1 MAININ
7 NYNDVFGK
15 LTKAVDIASTS
26 DNEEIKKIFS
36 KIKEK
41 VCDIKEGGDR
51 LKRDN
56 EILKIGVVGQVKAG
70 KSSFLNSLLFEGEN
84 VLPRA
89 STPMTA
95 GLTVLEYGE
104 KNVFSVEYYTAKEWE
119 KFEDK
124 AKEYD
129 DFVNNVKS
137 MNPALT
143 DETDE
148 EAAKMANIPDELS
161 AAKELI
167 SRCTRVAKGKV
178 GKAPEENEFTDI
190 KDLQDILENF
200 VGADGQFTS
209 VVKSLTIRLNDE
221 RLKGMRIV
229 DTPGVNDPVV
239 SREHRT
245 REFLRE
251 CHGVFFLSF
260 ASRFFDSTDVNFL
273 TNRIGSQ
280 GIGTVVLIASKFDSV
295 LQDSGSKFEDDLY
308 NAQEDCQRQLKAQ
321 FRRNLSGSDYRG
333 EEPRFTVSSG
343 IGYSIANKKPSDWD
357 SMESHVVKQ
366 MKRFY
371 PSFFASDSDIKET
384 FNELS
389 QIDDIRKDYL
399 DGEFVKNRD
408 KIISSKVNSYFGNA
422 TSEIKAIL
430 SDGKANLNERNN
442 ALCKKDIS
450 QIESV
455 RDATQKVVEK
465 IVKDIDSLANKADDM
480 AEQAKKECW
489 NRYQTPS
496 VRVPT
501 KEESITFVRQS
512 TFWGRDKNVS
522 CSYKKI
528 DEQKLVSEA
537 ESQVQVAA
545 EKLSTDW
552 NNKSSELMKSIKDTI
567 GSLIAEAEQ
576 KDSEA
581 KFDADGLRRIL
592 GEILASMS
600 NSTVMNIKDLT
611 NNVVGRIMDVAQDSD
626 VSFSVGEAD
635 EATAKNEISKRAREA
650 RHKVE
655 DGLRVL
661 FDEFNTDLNTE
672 LNKSK
677 NEVVDIFKGRKKELI
692 TKVKGSV
699 KDYLDSLEKELK
711 DKKAQ
716 LVNYTRAIASIN
728 EIEKIL

>member
-15 LTKAVDIASTS
+15 LTKAVDIASAS

-56 EILKIGVVGQVKAG
+56 EILKIGVVGQVKDG

-143 DETDE
+143 DE
-148 EAAKMANIPDELS
+148 EAAKMANVPDELS

-178 GKAPEENEFTDI
+178 GKASEENDFTDI

-295 LQDSGSKFEDDLY
+295 LQDSGSKFEDDLG
-308 NAQEDCQRQLKAQ
+308 NAIEDCQRQLKAQ

-333 EEPRFTVSSG
+333 EEPRFTMSSG

-357 SMESHVVKQ
+357 NMESHVVKQ

-371 PSFFASDSDIKET
+371 PSFFASDSDIKAT

-408 KIISSKVNSYFGNA
+408 KIILSKVNSYFGNA

-480 AEQAKKECW
+480 AEQAMKECW

-501 KEESITFVRQS
+501 KEESVTFVRQS
-512 TFWGRDKNVS
+512 TFWSRDKDVS

-611 NNVVGRIMDVAQDSD
+611 NNVVGCIMDVAQDCD
-626 VSFSVGEAD
+626 VSFSVGKAD
-635 EATAKNEISKRAREA
+635 EATAKIEISKRARQA

-655 DGLRVL
+655 DGLRDL
-661 FDEFNTDLNTE
+661 FDQFNTDLNSE
-672 LNKSK
+672 LKKSV
-677 NEVVDIFKGRKKELI
+677 NEVKGIFTNRKDELI
-692 TKVKGSV
+692 TKARASVKG
-699 KDYLDSLEKELK
+699 YLDSLEKELK

-716 LVNYTRAIASIN
+716 LENYTRAIASIN

>member
-1 MAININ
+1 MAINID

-15 LTKAVDIASTS
+15 LTKAVDVASAS

-36 KIKEK
+36 RIKEK

-95 GLTVLEYGE
+95 GLTVLEFGE

-143 DETDE
+143 DE
-148 EAAKMANIPDELS
+148 EAAKMANVPDELS

-167 SRCTRVAKGKV
+167 SRCTRIAKGKV
-178 GKAPEENEFTDI
+178 GKASEENDFTDI

-295 LQDSGSKFEDDLY
+295 LQDSGSKFEDDLE
-308 NAQEDCQRQLKAQ
+308 NAISDCQRQLRAQ
-321 FRRNLSGSDYRG
+321 FRRNLSGSDYKG
-333 EEPRFTVSSG
+333 DEPRFTMSSG

-357 SMESHVVKQ
+357 CMESHVVTQ

-371 PSFFASDSDIKET
+371 PSFFASDSDIKAT

-455 RDATQKVVEK
+455 RNATLKVVEK
-465 IVKDIDSLANKADDM
+465 IVKDIDSLASKADDM
-480 AEQAKKECW
+480 AEQAMKECW

-501 KEESITFVRQS
+501 KEEGVTFVRQS
-512 TFWGRDKNVS
+512 TFWGRDKDVS

-537 ESQVQVAA
+537 EGQVQVAA

-552 NNKSSELMKSIKDTI
+552 NNRSSELMNSIKDTI

-592 GEILASMS
+592 GEVLASMS

-611 NNVVGRIMDVAQDSD
+611 NNVVGRIMDVAQDCE
-626 VSFSVGEAD
+626 VSLIVGSVD
-635 EATAKNEISKRAREA
+635 EATAKNKISSRAREA
-650 RHKVE
+650 RRKIE
-655 DGLRVL
+655 NGLRDL
-661 FDEFNTDLNTE
+661 FDEFNTDLKNE
-672 LNKSK
+672 LQKSK
-677 NEVVDIFKGRKKELI
+677 NEVVNIFTRRKDELI
-692 TKVKGSV
+692 TKANGSV
-699 KDYLDSLEKELK
+699 QGYLDSLEKELK

-716 LVNYTRAIASIN
+716 LANYTRAIASIN

>member
-15 LTKAVDIASTS
+15 LTKAVDIASAS

-119 KFEDK
+119 KFGDK

-143 DETDE
+143 DE
-148 EAAKMANIPDELS
+148 EAAKMANVPDELS

-178 GKAPEENEFTDI
+178 GKASEENDFTDI

-260 ASRFFDSTDVNFL
+260 ASRFFDSTDVHFL

-295 LQDSGSKFEDDLY
+295 LQDSGSKFEDDLG
-308 NAQEDCQRQLKAQ
+308 NAIEDCQRQLKAQ

-333 EEPRFTVSSG
+333 EEPRFTMSSG

-371 PSFFASDSDIKET
+371 PSFFASDSDIKAT

-408 KIISSKVNSYFGNA
+408 KIISSKVDSYFGNA
-422 TSEIKAIL
+422 TSEIKSIL
-430 SDGKANLNERNN
+430 SDSKANLNERNN

-455 RDATQKVVEK
+455 RNATLKVVDK
-465 IVKDIDSLANKADDM
+465 IAKEIDSLASKADDM
-480 AEQAKKECW
+480 AEQSMKICW
-489 NRYQTPS
+489 NSYQTPS
-496 VRVPT
+496 VRIPL
-501 KEESITFVRQS
+501 KEEFVTFIRQT
-512 TFWGRDKNVS
+512 TFWGRDTYVS
-522 CSYKKI
+522 CSYRKV
-528 DEQKLVSEA
+528 DEQKLIDEA
-537 ESQVQVAA
+537 EKKVKVAA
-545 EKLSTDW
+545 ENLSNEW
-552 NNKSSELMKSIKDTI
+552 NKKSGELMDSIKTTI
-567 GSLIAEAEQ
+567 GDLIADAEQ
-576 KDSEA
+576 KDSDA
-581 KFDADGLRRIL
+581 KLDADGLRRIL
-592 GEILASMS
+592 GEVLASMS
-600 NSTVMNIKDLT
+600 NSTVMNIKDLA
-611 NNVVGRIMDVAQDSD
+611 NNVVGRVMDIAQNCD
-626 VSFSVGEAD
+626 VSLSNIGKVD
-635 EATAKNEISKRAREA
+635 EATAKNKIYRRASDVR
-650 RHKVE
+650 RKVE
-655 DGLRVL
+655 SGLRDL
-661 FDEFNTDLNTE
+661 FDEFNTDIKNE
-672 LNKSK
+672 LSKSK
-677 NEVVDIFKGRKKELI
+677 NEVVNIFTSRKNELI
-692 TKVKGSV
+692 TKAKGSV
-699 KDYLDSLEKELK
+699 QDYIDSLEKDLK
-711 DKKAQ
+711 DKKVQ
-716 LVNYTRAIASIN
+716 LENYKKAITSIN
-728 EIEKIL
+728 EIEKLL

>member
-7 NYNDVFGK
+7 NYNDIFGK
-15 LTKAVDIASTS
+15 LTKAVDIASAS

-56 EILKIGVVGQVKAG
+56 EILKIGAVGQVKAG

-124 AKEYD
+124 VKEYD

-137 MNPALT
+137 MNPAL
-143 DETDE
+143 TDE

-178 GKAPEENEFTDI
+178 GKASEENDFTDI

-295 LQDSGSKFEDDLY
+295 LQDSGSKFEDDLG
-308 NAQEDCQRQLKAQ
+308 NAIEDCQRQLKAQ

-333 EEPRFTVSSG
+333 EEPRFTMSSG

-371 PSFFASDSDIKET
+371 PSFFASDSDIKAT

-442 ALCKKDIS
+442 ALFKKDIS

-455 RDATQKVVEK
+455 RDATEKVVDK
-465 IVKDIDSLANKADDM
+465 IVKDINSLASKADDM
-480 AEQAKKECW
+480 AEQAMKECW

-501 KEESITFVRQS
+501 KEEGVTFVRQS
-512 TFWGRDKNVS
+512 TFWGRDKDVS

-537 ESQVQVAA
+537 ESQVQAAA

-552 NNKSSELMKSIKDTI
+552 NNKSGELMNSIKDTI

-581 KFDADGLRRIL
+581 NFDADGLRRIL
-592 GEILASMS
+592 GEVLASMS

-611 NNVVGRIMDVAQDSD
+611 NNVVGRIMDVAQDCE
-626 VSFSVGEAD
+626 VSFIVGSVD
-635 EATAKNEISKRAREA
+635 ESTAKNKISSRAREA
-650 RHKVE
+650 RRKVE
-655 DGLRVL
+655 NGLRDL
-661 FDEFNTDLNTE
+661 FDEFNTDIKKE
-672 LNKSK
+672 LQKSK
-677 NEVVDIFKGRKKELI
+677 NEVVNIFTSRKKELI
-692 TKVKGSV
+692 TKANDSV
-699 KDYLDSLEKELK
+699 GDYLHSLEKELK

-716 LVNYTRAIASIN
+716 LENYKRAIASIN

>member
-1 MAININ
+1 MAINID

-15 LTKAVDIASTS
+15 LTKAVDVASAS

-36 KIKEK
+36 RIKEK

-95 GLTVLEYGE
+95 GLTVLEFGE

-143 DETDE
+143 DE
-148 EAAKMANIPDELS
+148 EAAKMANVPDELS

-167 SRCTRVAKGKV
+167 SRCTRIAKGKV
-178 GKAPEENEFTDI
+178 GKASEENDFTDI

-295 LQDSGSKFEDDLY
+295 LQDSGSKFEDDLE
-308 NAQEDCQRQLKAQ
+308 NAISDCQRQLRAQ
-321 FRRNLSGSDYRG
+321 FRRNLSGSDYKG
-333 EEPRFTVSSG
+333 DEPRFTMSSG

-357 SMESHVVKQ
+357 SMESHVVTQ
-366 MKRFY
+366 MKRSY
-371 PSFFASDSDIKET
+371 PSFFASDSDIKAT

-455 RDATQKVVEK
+455 RNATLKVVEK
-465 IVKDIDSLANKADDM
+465 IVKDIDSLASKADDM
-480 AEQAKKECW
+480 AEQAMKECW

-501 KEESITFVRQS
+501 KVEGVTFVRQS
-512 TFWGRDKNVS
+512 TFWGRDKDVS

-545 EKLSTDW
+545 DKLSTDW
-552 NNKSSELMKSIKDTI
+552 NNKSSELMNSIKDTI
-567 GSLIAEAEQ
+567 GSLIAEVEQ

-592 GEILASMS
+592 GEVLASMS
-600 NSTVMNIKDLT
+600 NSTVMNVKDLT
-611 NNVVGRIMDVAQDSD
+611 NNVVGRIMDIAQDCD
-626 VSFSVGEAD
+626 VSLVVGSVD
-635 EATAKNEISKRAREA
+635 ETTAKNKISSRARKA

-655 DGLRVL
+655 DGLRNL
-661 FDEFNTDLNTE
+661 FDQFNTDIKKE
-672 LNKSK
+672 LDKSK
-677 NEVVDIFKGRKKELI
+677 NEVIKIFTSRKDELI
-692 TKVKGSV
+692 TKAKVSVKG
-699 KDYLDSLEKELK
+699 YLDSLESELK
-711 DKKAQ
+711 DKEAQ
-716 LVNYTRAIASIN
+716 LENYKRAIASIN
-728 EIEKIL
+728 EIKKIL

>member
-1 MAININ
+1 MAINID

-15 LTKAVDIASTS
+15 LTKAVDVASAS

-36 KIKEK
+36 RIKEK

-143 DETDE
+143 DE

-178 GKAPEENEFTDI
+178 GKASEENDFTDI

-209 VVKSLTIRLNDE
+209 VVKSLTIHLNDE

-295 LQDSGSKFEDDLY
+295 LQDSGSKFEDDLE
-308 NAQEDCQRQLKAQ
+308 NAISDCQRQLRAQ
-321 FRRNLSGSDYRG
+321 FRRNLSGSDYKG
-333 EEPRFTVSSG
+333 EEPRFTMSSG

-366 MKRFY
+366 MKIFY
-371 PSFFASDSDIKET
+371 PSFFASDSDIKAT

-408 KIISSKVNSYFGNA
+408 KIILSKVNSYFGNA

-442 ALCKKDIS
+442 ALSKKDIS
-450 QIESV
+450 QIKSV
-455 RDATQKVVEK
+455 RNATLKVVKK
-465 IVKDIDSLANKADDM
+465 IVDDIESLTNKTDAM
-480 AEQAKKECW
+480 AEQAMKECW

-501 KEESITFVRQS
+501 KVEGVTFVRQS
-512 TFWGRDKNVS
+512 TFWGRDKDVS

-537 ESQVQVAA
+537 ESQVAA
-545 EKLSTDW
+545 DKLSTDW
-552 NNKSSELMKSIKDTI
+552 NNKSSELMNSIKDTI

-592 GEILASMS
+592 GEVLASMS
-600 NSTVMNIKDLT
+600 NSTVMNVKDLT
-611 NNVVGRIMDVAQDSD
+611 NNVVGRIMDIAQDCD
-626 VSFSVGEAD
+626 VSLVVGSVD
-635 EATAKNEISKRAREA
+635 ETTAKNKISSRARKA

-655 DGLRVL
+655 DGLRNL
-661 FDEFNTDLNTE
+661 FDQFNTDIKKE
-672 LNKSK
+672 LDKSK
-677 NEVVDIFKGRKKELI
+677 NEVIKIFTSRKDELI
-692 TKVKGSV
+692 TKAKVSVKG
-699 KDYLDSLEKELK
+699 YLDSLESELK
-711 DKKAQ
+711 DKEAQ
-716 LVNYTRAIASIN
+716 LENYKRAIASIN

>member
-1 MAININ
+1 MAINID

-15 LTKAVDIASTS
+15 LTKAVDVASAS

-36 KIKEK
+36 RIKEK

-143 DETDE
+143 DE

-178 GKAPEENEFTDI
+178 GKASEENDFTDI
-190 KDLQDILENF
+190 KDLQDILENY

-209 VVKSLTIRLNDE
+209 VVKSLTIHLNDE

-295 LQDSGSKFEDDLY
+295 LQDSGSKFEDDLE
-308 NAQEDCQRQLKAQ
+308 NAISDCQRQLRAQ
-321 FRRNLSGSDYRG
+321 FRRNLSGSDYKG
-333 EEPRFTVSSG
+333 DEPRFTMSSG

-357 SMESHVVKQ
+357 SMESHVVTQ

-371 PSFFASDSDIKET
+371 PSFFASDSDIKAT

-408 KIISSKVNSYFGNA
+408 KIILSKVNSYFGNA

-442 ALCKKDIS
+442 ALSKKDIS
-450 QIESV
+450 QIKSV
-455 RDATQKVVEK
+455 RNATLKVVKK
-465 IVKDIDSLANKADDM
+465 IVDDIESLTNKTDAM
-480 AEQAKKECW
+480 AEQAMKECW

-501 KEESITFVRQS
+501 KVEGVTFVRQS
-512 TFWGRDKNVS
+512 TFWGRDKDVS

-545 EKLSTDW
+545 DKLSTDW
-552 NNKSSELMKSIKDTI
+552 NNKSSELMNSIKDTI

-592 GEILASMS
+592 GEVLASMS
-600 NSTVMNIKDLT
+600 NSTVMNVKDLT
-611 NNVVGRIMDVAQDSD
+611 NNVVGRIMDIAQDCD
-626 VSFSVGEAD
+626 VSLVVGSVD
-635 EATAKNEISKRAREA
+635 ETTAKNKISSRARKA

-655 DGLRVL
+655 DGLRNL
-661 FDEFNTDLNTE
+661 FDQFNTDVKKE
-672 LNKSK
+672 LDKSK
-677 NEVVDIFKGRKKELI
+677 NEVIKIFTSRKDELI
-692 TKVKGSV
+692 TKAKVSVKG
-699 KDYLDSLEKELK
+699 YLDSLESELK
-711 DKKAQ
+711 DKEAQ
-716 LVNYTRAIASIN
+716 LENYKRAIASIN
-728 EIEKIL
+728 EIKKIL

>member
-15 LTKAVDIASTS
+15 LTKAVDIASAS

-143 DETDE
+143 DE
-148 EAAKMANIPDELS
+148 EAAKMANVPDELS

-178 GKAPEENEFTDI
+178 GKASEENDFTDI
-190 KDLQDILENF
+190 KDLQEILENF

-295 LQDSGSKFEDDLY
+295 LQDSGSKFEDDLG
-308 NAQEDCQRQLKAQ
+308 NAIEDCQRQLKAQ

-333 EEPRFTVSSG
+333 EEPRFTMSSG

-357 SMESHVVKQ
+357 NMESHVVKQ

-371 PSFFASDSDIKET
+371 PSFFASDSDIKAT

-455 RDATQKVVEK
+455 RNATKKVVEK
-465 IVKDIDSLANKADDM
+465 IVKDIDSLASKADDM

-501 KEESITFVRQS
+501 KEEGVTFVRQS
-512 TFWGRDKNVS
+512 TFWGRDKDVS

-537 ESQVQVAA
+537 EGQVQVAA

-552 NNKSSELMKSIKDTI
+552 NNRSGELMNSIKDTI

-592 GEILASMS
+592 GEVLASMS

-611 NNVVGRIMDVAQDSD
+611 NNVVGRIMDVAQDCE
-626 VSFSVGEAD
+626 VSLTVGSVD
-635 EATAKNEISKRAREA
+635 EATAKNKISSRAREA
-650 RHKVE
+650 RRKIE
-655 DGLRVL
+655 NGLRDL
-661 FDEFNTDLNTE
+661 FDQFNTDIKKE
-672 LNKSK
+672 LDKSK
-677 NEVVDIFKGRKKELI
+677 NEVINIFTRRKDELI
-692 TKVKGSV
+692 TKANGSV
-699 KDYLDSLEKELK
+699 QGYLDSLEKELK

-716 LVNYTRAIASIN
+716 LANYTRAIASIN

>member
-15 LTKAVDIASTS
+15 LTKAVDIASAS

-104 KNVFSVEYYTAKEWE
+104 KNVFSVEYYTAREWE

-137 MNPALT
+137 INPALT
-143 DETDE
+143 DE
-148 EAAKMANIPDELS
+148 EAAKIANVPDELS

-178 GKAPEENEFTDI
+178 GKASEENDFTDI

-295 LQDSGSKFEDDLY
+295 LQDSGSKFEDDLG
-308 NAQEDCQRQLKAQ
+308 NAIEDCQRQLKAQ

-333 EEPRFTVSSG
+333 EEPRFTMSSG

-357 SMESHVVKQ
+357 NMESHVVKQ

-371 PSFFASDSDIKET
+371 PSFFASDSDIKAT

-408 KIISSKVNSYFGNA
+408 KIILSKVNSYFGNA

-455 RDATQKVVEK
+455 RNATKKVVDK
-465 IVKDIDSLANKADDM
+465 IVKDIDSLASKADDM
-480 AEQAKKECW
+480 AEQAMKECW

-501 KEESITFVRQS
+501 KEEGVTFVRQS
-512 TFWGRDKNVS
+512 TFWGRDKDVS

-537 ESQVQVAA
+537 ESQVQAAA
-545 EKLSTDW
+545 EKLSNDW
-552 NNKSSELMKSIKDTI
+552 NNKSGELMNSIKDTI

-592 GEILASMS
+592 GEVLASMS

-611 NNVVGRIMDVAQDSD
+611 NNVVGRIMDVAQDCE
-626 VSFSVGEAD
+626 VSLIVGSVD
-635 EATAKNEISKRAREA
+635 EATAKNKISSRAREA
-650 RHKVE
+650 RRKVE
-655 DGLRVL
+655 NGLRDL
-661 FDEFNTDLNTE
+661 FDEFNTDLKIE

-677 NEVVDIFKGRKKELI
+677 NEVVNIFTSRKNELI
-692 TKVKGSV
+692 TKANDSVKG
-699 KDYLDSLEKELK
+699 YLDSLEKELK

-716 LVNYTRAIASIN
+716 LENYTRAIASIN

>member
-15 LTKAVDIASTS
+15 LTKAVDIASAS

-143 DETDE
+143 DE
-148 EAAKMANIPDELS
+148 EAAKMANVPDELS

-178 GKAPEENEFTDI
+178 GKASEENDFTDI

-295 LQDSGSKFEDDLY
+295 LQDSGSKFEDDLG
-308 NAQEDCQRQLKAQ
+308 NAIEDCQRQLKAQ

-333 EEPRFTVSSG
+333 EEPRFTMSSG
-343 IGYSIANKKPSDWD
+343 IGYSIANKKPSEWD

-366 MKRFY
+366 MKRSY
-371 PSFFASDSDIKET
+371 PSFFVSDSDIKAT

-455 RDATQKVVEK
+455 RNATKKVVEK
-465 IVKDIDSLANKADDM
+465 IVKDIDSLASKADDM
-480 AEQAKKECW
+480 AEQAMKECW

-501 KEESITFVRQS
+501 KEEGVTFVRQS
-512 TFWGRDKNVS
+512 TFWGRDKDVS

-537 ESQVQVAA
+537 EGQVQVAA

-552 NNKSSELMKSIKDTI
+552 NNRSGELMNSIKDTI

-592 GEILASMS
+592 GEVLASMS

-611 NNVVGRIMDVAQDSD
+611 NNVVGRIMDVAQDCE
-626 VSFSVGEAD
+626 VSLIVGSVD
-635 EATAKNEISKRAREA
+635 EATAKNKISSRAREA
-650 RHKVE
+650 RRKIE
-655 DGLRVL
+655 NGLRDL
-661 FDEFNTDLNTE
+661 FDQFNTDIKKE
-672 LNKSK
+672 LDKSK
-677 NEVVDIFKGRKKELI
+677 NEVINIFTRRKVELI
-692 TKVKGSV
+692 TKANGSV
-699 KDYLDSLEKELK
+699 QGYLDSLEKELK

-716 LVNYTRAIASIN
+716 LANYTRAIASIN

>member
-15 LTKAVDIASTS
+15 LTKAVDIASAS

-143 DETDE
+143 DE
-148 EAAKMANIPDELS
+148 EAAKMANVPDELS

-178 GKAPEENEFTDI
+178 GKASEENDFTDI

-295 LQDSGSKFEDDLY
+295 LQDSGSKFEDDLG
-308 NAQEDCQRQLKAQ
+308 NAIEDCQRQLKAQ

-333 EEPRFTVSSG
+333 EEPRFTMSSG

-357 SMESHVVKQ
+357 NMESHVVKQ

-371 PSFFASDSDIKET
+371 PSFFASDSDIKAT

-408 KIISSKVNSYFGNA
+408 KIILSKVNSYFGNA

-455 RDATQKVVEK
+455 RNATKKVVEK
-465 IVKDIDSLANKADDM
+465 IVKDIDSLASKADDM
-480 AEQAKKECW
+480 AEQAMKECW

-512 TFWGRDKNVS
+512 TFWGRDKDVS

-592 GEILASMS
+592 GEVLASMS
-600 NSTVMNIKDLT
+600 NSTVMNFKDLT
-611 NNVVGRIMDVAQDSD
+611 NNVVGRIMDVAQDCE
-626 VSFSVGEAD
+626 VSLIVGSVD
-635 EATAKNEISKRAREA
+635 EATAKNKISSRAREA
-650 RHKVE
+650 RRKIE
-655 DGLRVL
+655 NGLRDL
-661 FDEFNTDLNTE
+661 FDEFNTDLKNE
-672 LNKSK
+672 LKKSK
-677 NEVVDIFKGRKKELI
+677 NEVVNIFTSRKNELI
-692 TKVKGSV
+692 TKANDSVKG
-699 KDYLDSLEKELK
+699 YLDSLEKELK

-716 LVNYTRAIASIN
+716 LANYTRAIASIN

>member
-15 LTKAVDIASTS
+15 LTKALDIASAS

-95 GLTVLEYGE
+95 GLTMLEYGE

-129 DFVNNVKS
+129 DFVYNVKS

-143 DETDE
+143 DE
-148 EAAKMANIPDELS
+148 EAAKMANVPDELS

-178 GKAPEENEFTDI
+178 GKASEENDFTDI

-295 LQDSGSKFEDDLY
+295 LQDSGSKFEDDLG
-308 NAQEDCQRQLKAQ
+308 NAIEDCQRQLKAQ

-333 EEPRFTVSSG
+333 EEPRFTMSSG

-357 SMESHVVKQ
+357 NMESHVVKQ

-371 PSFFASDSDIKET
+371 PSFFASDSDIKAT

-408 KIISSKVNSYFGNA
+408 KIISSKVNCYFGNA

-455 RDATQKVVEK
+455 RNATLKVVDK
-465 IVKDIDSLANKADDM
+465 IVKDIDSLAEKTDYM
-480 AEQAKKECW
+480 AEQAMKECW

-501 KEESITFVRQS
+501 KEEGVTFVRQS
-512 TFWGRDKNVS
+512 TFWGRDKDVS

-552 NNKSSELMKSIKDTI
+552 NNRSGELMNSIKDTI
-567 GSLIAEAEQ
+567 GSLIAEAEL

-581 KFDADGLRRIL
+581 KLDADGLRRIL
-592 GEILASMS
+592 GEVLASMS
-600 NSTVMNIKDLT
+600 NSTVMNVKDLT
-611 NNVVGRIMDVAQDSD
+611 NNVVGRIMDVAQDCD
-626 VSFSVGEAD
+626 VSLIVGSVD
-635 EATAKNEISKRAREA
+635 EATAKNKISSRAREA

-655 DGLRVL
+655 KRLHDL

-672 LNKSK
+672 LKKSV
-677 NEVVDIFKGRKKELI
+677 NEVKDIFKSRKDELI
-692 TKVKGSV
+692 NKAKVSV
-699 KDYLDSLEKELK
+699 QGYLDSLENELK

-716 LVNYTRAIASIN
+716 LVNYTRAIESIN

>member
-15 LTKAVDIASTS
+15 LTKAVDIASAS

-137 MNPALT
+137 MNPVL
-143 DETDE
+143 TDE

-178 GKAPEENEFTDI
+178 GVASEEKDFTDI

-260 ASRFFDSTDVNFL
+260 ASRFFDSTDVHFL

-295 LQDSGSKFEDDLY
+295 LQDSGSKFEDDLG
-308 NAQEDCQRQLKAQ
+308 NAIEDCQRQLKAQ

-333 EEPRFTVSSG
+333 EEPRFTMSSG
-343 IGYSIANKKPSDWD
+343 IGYSIANKKPSEWD

-371 PSFFASDSDIKET
+371 PSFFASDSDIKAT

-455 RDATQKVVEK
+455 REATLKVVEK

-480 AEQAKKECW
+480 AAQSMKECW

-501 KEESITFVRQS
+501 KEEGVTFVRQS
-512 TFWGRDKNVS
+512 TFWGRDKDKDVS

-537 ESQVQVAA
+537 ESQVQAAA
-545 EKLSTDW
+545 ENLSKNWNEESKKLMD
-552 NNKSSELMKSIKDTI
+552 SIKSTI
-567 GSLIAEAEQ
+567 GSLIADAEQ
-576 KDSEA
+576 KDSDN
-581 KFDADGLRRIL
+581 KLDADGLRRIL
-592 GEILASMS
+592 GEVLASMS
-600 NSTVMNIKDLT
+600 NSTVINVKDLT
-611 NNVVGRIMDVAQDSD
+611 NNVVGRIMDIAQDSD
-626 VSFSVGEAD
+626 VSLDVGSVD
-635 EATAKNEISKRAREA
+635 ETTAKNKISSRAREK
-650 RHKVE
+650 RRKVE
-655 DGLRVL
+655 NGLRDL
-661 FDEFNTDLNTE
+661 FDEFNTDLKKE
-672 LNKSK
+672 LEKSK
-677 NEVVDIFKGRKKELI
+677 NEVINIFTSRKKELI
-692 TKVKGSV
+692 KKAEGSV

-716 LVNYTRAIASIN
+716 LENYTRAIASIN

>member
-15 LTKAVDIASTS
+15 LTKAVDIASAS

-143 DETDE
+143 DE

-178 GKAPEENEFTDI
+178 GKASEENDFTDI
-190 KDLQDILENF
+190 KDLQEILENF

-295 LQDSGSKFEDDLY
+295 LQDSGSKFEDDLG
-308 NAQEDCQRQLKAQ
+308 NAIEDCQRQLKAQ

-333 EEPRFTVSSG
+333 EEPRFTMSSG

-371 PSFFASDSDIKET
+371 PSFFASDSDIKAT

-455 RDATQKVVEK
+455 RNATLEVVEK
-465 IVKDIDSLANKADDM
+465 IVKDINSLAEKNDNM
-480 AEQAKKECW
+480 AEQAMKECW

-501 KEESITFVRQS
+501 KEEGITFVRQS
-512 TFWGRDKNVS
+512 TFWGRDKDVS

-528 DEQKLVSEA
+528 DDQKLVSEA
-537 ESQVQVAA
+537 ESQVQTAA

-552 NNKSSELMKSIKDTI
+552 NNKSSELMNSIKDTI
-567 GSLIAEAEQ
+567 GSLIAEAEL

-581 KFDADGLRRIL
+581 KLDADGLRRIL
-592 GEILASMS
+592 GEVLASMS
-600 NSTVMNIKDLT
+600 NSTVMNVKDLT
-611 NNVVGRIMDVAQDSD
+611 NNVVGRIMDVAQDCD
-626 VSFSVGEAD
+626 VSLIVGSVD
-635 EATAKNEISKRAREA
+635 EATAKNKISSRARET

-655 DGLRVL
+655 KRLQVL

-672 LNKSK
+672 LKKSV
-677 NEVVDIFKGRKKELI
+677 NEVKDIFKSRKDELI
-692 TKVKGSV
+692 TKAKVSVKG
-699 KDYLDSLEKELK
+699 YLDSLEKELK
-711 DKKAQ
+711 DKEAQ
-716 LVNYTRAIASIN
+716 LENYTRAIASIN

>member
-15 LTKAVDIASTS
+15 LTKAVDIASAS

-137 MNPALT
+137 MNPAL
-143 DETDE
+143 TDE

-295 LQDSGSKFEDDLY
+295 LQDSGSKFEDDLE
-308 NAQEDCQRQLKAQ
+308 NAIEDCQRQLKAQ

-333 EEPRFTVSSG
+333 EEPRFTMSSG

-357 SMESHVVKQ
+357 NMESHVVKQ

-384 FNELS
+384 FNVLS

-455 RDATQKVVEK
+455 RDATQKVVDK
-465 IVKDIDSLANKADDM
+465 IVKDIDSLASKADDM
-480 AEQAKKECW
+480 AEQAMKECW

-501 KEESITFVRQS
+501 KEEGITFVRQS
-512 TFWGRDKNVS
+512 TFWGRNKDVS

-537 ESQVQVAA
+537 ESQVQAAA
-545 EKLSTDW
+545 ENLSTDW
-552 NNKSSELMKSIKDTI
+552 NNKSSELMNSIKDTI

-592 GEILASMS
+592 GEVLASMS
-600 NSTVMNIKDLT
+600 NSTVMNVKDLT
-611 NNVVGRIMDVAQDSD
+611 NNVVGRIIDVAQDCD
-626 VSFSVGEAD
+626 VSLYDVGSVD
-635 EATAKNEISKRAREA
+635 EATAKNKISERARDA
-650 RHKVE
+650 RRKVE
-655 DGLRVL
+655 NGLRNL
-661 FDEFNTDLNTE
+661 FDQFNTDIKKE
-672 LNKSK
+672 LDKSK
-677 NEVVDIFKGRKKELI
+677 NEVINIFTSRKDELI
-692 TKVKGSV
+692 TKANGSV
-699 KDYLDSLEKELK
+699 QGYLDSLEKELK

>member
-7 NYNDVFGK
+7 NYNDVIGK
-15 LTKAVDIASTS
+15 LTKAVDIASAS

-70 KSSFLNSLLFEGEN
+70 KSSFLNSMLFGGEN

-129 DFVNNVKS
+129 DFVNNVKL
-137 MNPALT
+137 MNPVL
-143 DETDE
+143 TDE
-148 EAAKMANIPDELS
+148 EAAKVANIPDELS
-161 AAKELI
+161 AAKELVARC
-167 SRCTRVAKGKV
+167 SRAAKSKV
-178 GKAPEENEFTDI
+178 GRASEENDFKDI
-190 KDLQDILENF
+190 ADLQDILENF

-209 VVKSLTIRLNDE
+209 VVKSLTIHLNDE

-280 GIGTVVLIASKFDSV
+280 GICTVVLIASKFDSV
-295 LQDSGSKFEDDLY
+295 LQDSGSKFEDDLG
-308 NAQEDCQRQLKAQ
+308 NAIDDCQRQLKAQ
-321 FRRNLSGSDYRG
+321 FRRNLSGSDYKG
-333 EEPRFTVSSG
+333 KEPRFTMSSG
-343 IGYSIANKKPSDWD
+343 IGYSIANKNPSEWD

-366 MKRFY
+366 MSRFY
-371 PSFFASDSDIKET
+371 PSFFASESDIKAT

-408 KIISSKVNSYFGNA
+408 KIISSKVDSYFGNA
-422 TSEIKAIL
+422 TSEIKSIL

-455 RDATQKVVEK
+455 RNATLKVVDK
-465 IVKDIDSLANKADDM
+465 IAKEIDSLASKADDM
-480 AEQAKKECW
+480 AEQSMKMCW
-489 NRYQTPS
+489 NSYQTPS
-496 VRVPT
+496 VRIPL
-501 KEESITFVRQS
+501 KEEFVTFIRQT
-512 TFWGRDKNVS
+512 TFWGIDTYVS
-522 CSYKKI
+522 CSYRKV
-528 DEQKLVSEA
+528 DEQKLIDEA
-537 ESQVQVAA
+537 EKKVKVAA
-545 EKLSTDW
+545 ENLSNEW
-552 NNKSSELMKSIKDTI
+552 NKKSGELMDSIKTTI
-567 GSLIAEAEQ
+567 GDLIADAEQ
-576 KDSEA
+576 KDSDA
-581 KFDADGLRRIL
+581 KLDADGLRRIL
-592 GEILASMS
+592 GEVLASMS
-600 NSTVMNIKDLT
+600 NSTVMNIKDLA
-611 NNVVGRIMDVAQDSD
+611 NNVVGRVMDIAQNCD
-626 VSFSVGEAD
+626 VSLSNIGKVD
-635 EATAKNEISKRAREA
+635 EATAKNKIYRRASDVR
-650 RHKVE
+650 RKVE
-655 DGLRVL
+655 SGLRDL
-661 FDEFNTDLNTE
+661 FDEFNTDIKNE
-672 LNKSK
+672 LSKSK
-677 NEVVDIFKGRKKELI
+677 NDVVNIFTSRKNELI
-692 TKVKGSV
+692 TKAKGSV
-699 KDYLDSLEKELK
+699 KDYIDSLEKDLK
-711 DKKAQ
+711 DKKVQ
-716 LVNYTRAIASIN
+716 LENYKKAITSIN
-728 EIEKIL
+728 EIEKLL

>member
-15 LTKAVDIASTS
+15 LTKAVDIASAS

-143 DETDE
+143 DE

-178 GKAPEENEFTDI
+178 GKASEENDFTDI
-190 KDLQDILENF
+190 KDLQEILENF

-295 LQDSGSKFEDDLY
+295 LQDSGSKFEDDFG
-308 NAQEDCQRQLKAQ
+308 NAIEDCQRQLKAQ

-333 EEPRFTVSSG
+333 EEPRFTMSSG

-357 SMESHVVKQ
+357 NMESHVVKQ

-371 PSFFASDSDIKET
+371 PSFFASDSDIKAT

-455 RDATQKVVEK
+455 RNATLEVVEK
-465 IVKDIDSLANKADDM
+465 IVKDINSLAEKNDNM
-480 AEQAKKECW
+480 AEQAMKECW

-501 KEESITFVRQS
+501 KEEGITFVRQS
-512 TFWGRDKNVS
+512 TFWGRDKDVS

-528 DEQKLVSEA
+528 DDQKLVSEA
-537 ESQVQVAA
+537 ESQVQTAA

-552 NNKSSELMKSIKDTI
+552 NNKSSELMNSIKDTI
-567 GSLIAEAEQ
+567 GSLIAEAEL

-581 KFDADGLRRIL
+581 KLDADGLRRIL
-592 GEILASMS
+592 GEVLASMS
-600 NSTVMNIKDLT
+600 NSTVMNVKDLT
-611 NNVVGRIMDVAQDSD
+611 NNVVGRIMDVAQDCD
-626 VSFSVGEAD
+626 VSLIVGSVD
-635 EATAKNEISKRAREA
+635 EATAKNKISSRARET

-655 DGLRVL
+655 KRLQVL

-672 LNKSK
+672 LKKSV
-677 NEVVDIFKGRKKELI
+677 NEVKDIFKSRKDELI
-692 TKVKGSV
+692 TKAKVSVKG
-699 KDYLDSLEKELK
+699 YLDSLEKELK

-716 LVNYTRAIASIN
+716 LENYTRAIASIN

>member
-15 LTKAVDIASTS
+15 LTKAVDIASAS

-143 DETDE
+143 DE
-148 EAAKMANIPDELS
+148 EAAKMANVPDELS

-178 GKAPEENEFTDI
+178 GKASEENDFTDI

-295 LQDSGSKFEDDLY
+295 LQDSGSKFEDDLG
-308 NAQEDCQRQLKAQ
+308 NAIEDCQRQLKAQ

-333 EEPRFTVSSG
+333 EEPRFTMSSG
-343 IGYSIANKKPSDWD
+343 IGYSIANKKPSEWD
-357 SMESHVVKQ
+357 SMERHVVKQ

-371 PSFFASDSDIKET
+371 PSFFASDSDIKAT

-408 KIISSKVNSYFGNA
+408 KMISSKVNSYFGNA

-455 RDATQKVVEK
+455 RDATLKVVEK

-480 AEQAKKECW
+480 AEQAMKECW

-501 KEESITFVRQS
+501 KEESVTFVRQS
-512 TFWGRDKNVS
+512 TFWGRDKDVS

-537 ESQVQVAA
+537 ESQVQAAA
-545 EKLSTDW
+545 ENLSKNWNDESKKLMD
-552 NNKSSELMKSIKDTI
+552 SIKSTI
-567 GSLIAEAEQ
+567 GSLIADAEQ
-576 KDSEA
+576 KDSDN
-581 KFDADGLRRIL
+581 KLDADGLRRIL
-592 GEILASMS
+592 GEVLASMS
-600 NSTVMNIKDLT
+600 NSTVMNVKDLT
-611 NNVVGRIMDVAQDSD
+611 NNVVGRIMDVAQDCD
-626 VSFSVGEAD
+626 VSFIVGSVD
-635 EATAKNEISKRAREA
+635 EATAKNKISSRAREA

-655 DGLRVL
+655 KRLHYL

-672 LNKSK
+672 LKKSV
-677 NEVVDIFKGRKKELI
+677 NEVKDIFKSRKDELI
-692 TKVKGSV
+692 NKAKVSV
-699 KDYLDSLEKELK
+699 QGYLDSLENELK

>member
-15 LTKAVDIASTS
+15 LTKAVDIASAS

-129 DFVNNVKS
+129 DFVNNMKS

-143 DETDE
+143 DE
-148 EAAKMANIPDELS
+148 EAAKMANVPDELS

-178 GKAPEENEFTDI
+178 GKASEENDFTDI

-295 LQDSGSKFEDDLY
+295 LQDSGSKFEDLG
-308 NAQEDCQRQLKAQ
+308 NAIEDCQRQLKAQ

-333 EEPRFTVSSG
+333 EEPRFTMSSG

-371 PSFFASDSDIKET
+371 PSFFATDSDIKAT

-455 RDATQKVVEK
+455 RDATKKVVDK
-465 IVKDIDSLANKADDM
+465 IVKDIDSLASKADDM
-480 AEQAKKECW
+480 AEQAMKECW

-512 TFWGRDKNVS
+512 TFWGRDKDVS

-545 EKLSTDW
+545 EKLSNDW
-552 NNKSSELMKSIKDTI
+552 NKKSSEIMNSIKDTI
-567 GSLIAEAEQ
+567 GNLIAEAEQ

-581 KFDADGLRRIL
+581 KLDADGLRRIL
-592 GEILASMS
+592 GEVLASMS

-611 NNVVGRIMDVAQDSD
+611 NNVVGRIMDVAQDCD
-626 VSFSVGEAD
+626 VSFSVGKAD
-635 EATAKNEISKRAREA
+635 EATAKNKISKRARDA

-655 DGLRVL
+655 DGLRDL
-661 FDEFNTDLNTE
+661 FDEFNTDLKNE
-672 LNKSK
+672 LKKSK
-677 NEVVDIFKGRKKELI
+677 NEVVKIFTSRKNELI
-692 TKVKGSV
+692 TKANDSVKG
-699 KDYLDSLEKELK
+699 YLDSLEKELK

-716 LVNYTRAIASIN
+716 LENYTRAIASIN

>member
-15 LTKAVDIASTS
+15 LTKAVDIASAS

-70 KSSFLNSLLFEGEN
+70 KSSFLNSLLFGGEN

-143 DETDE
+143 DE

-178 GKAPEENEFTDI
+178 GKASEENDFTDI

-295 LQDSGSKFEDDLY
+295 LQDSGSKFEDDLG
-308 NAQEDCQRQLKAQ
+308 NAIEDCQRQLKAQ

-333 EEPRFTVSSG
+333 EEPRFTMSSG

-357 SMESHVVKQ
+357 NMESHVVKQ

-371 PSFFASDSDIKET
+371 PSFFASDSDIKAT

-408 KIISSKVNSYFGNA
+408 KIILSKVNSYFGNA

-455 RDATQKVVEK
+455 RNATKKVVEK
-465 IVKDIDSLANKADDM
+465 IVKDIDSLASKADDM
-480 AEQAKKECW
+480 AEQAMKECW

-512 TFWGRDKNVS
+512 TFWRRDKDVS

-537 ESQVQVAA
+537 ESQVQAAA
-545 EKLSTDW
+545 ENLSKNWNEESKKLMD
-552 NNKSSELMKSIKDTI
+552 SIKSTI
-567 GSLIAEAEQ
+567 GSLIADAEQ
-576 KDSEA
+576 KDSDN
-581 KFDADGLRRIL
+581 KLDADGLRRIL
-592 GEILASMS
+592 GEVLASMS
-600 NSTVMNIKDLT
+600 NSTVMNFKDLT
-611 NNVVGRIMDVAQDSD
+611 NNVVGRIMDVAQDCE
-626 VSFSVGEAD
+626 VSLIVGSVD
-635 EATAKNEISKRAREA
+635 EATAKNKISSRAREA
-650 RHKVE
+650 RRKIE
-655 DGLRVL
+655 NGLRDL
-661 FDEFNTDLNTE
+661 FDEFNTDLKNE
-672 LNKSK
+672 LKKSK
-677 NEVVDIFKGRKKELI
+677 NEVVNIFTSRKNELI
-692 TKVKGSV
+692 TKANDSVKG
-699 KDYLDSLEKELK
+699 YLDSLEKELK

-716 LVNYTRAIASIN
+716 LENYTRAIASIN

>member
-15 LTKAVDIASTS
+15 LTKAVDIASES

-36 KIKEK
+36 KIKER

-70 KSSFLNSLLFEGEN
+70 KSSFLNSMLFEGEN

-129 DFVNNVKS
+129 DIVNNVKL
-137 MNPALT
+137 MNPAL
-143 DETDE
+143 TDE

-161 AAKELI
+161 AAKELVARC
-167 SRCTRVAKGKV
+167 SRAAKNKV
-178 GKAPEENEFTDI
+178 GRASEENDFKDI
-190 KDLQDILENF
+190 ADLQVILENF

-209 VVKSLTIRLNDE
+209 VVKSLTIHLNDE

-280 GIGTVVLIASKFDSV
+280 GICTVVLIASKFDSV
-295 LQDSGSKFEDDLY
+295 LQDSGSKFEDDLG
-308 NAQEDCQRQLKAQ
+308 NAIDDCQRQLKAQ
-321 FRRNLSGSDYRG
+321 FRRNLSGSDYKG
-333 EEPRFTVSSG
+333 EEPRFTMSSG
-343 IGYSIANKKPSDWD
+343 IGYSIANKNPSEWD

-366 MKRFY
+366 MRRFY
-371 PSFFASDSDIKET
+371 PSFFASESDIKAT

-408 KIISSKVNSYFGNA
+408 KIISSKVDSYFGNA
-422 TSEIKAIL
+422 TSEINSIL
-430 SDGKANLNERNN
+430 SDAKANLNERNN

-455 RDATQKVVEK
+455 RNATLKVVDK
-465 IVKDIDSLANKADDM
+465 IAKEIDSLASKADDM
-480 AEQAKKECW
+480 AEQSMKMCW
-489 NRYQTPS
+489 NSYQTPS
-496 VRVPT
+496 VRIPL
-501 KEESITFVRQS
+501 KEEFVTFIRQT
-512 TFWGRDKNVS
+512 TFWGRDTYVS
-522 CSYKKI
+522 CSYRKV
-528 DEQKLVSEA
+528 DEQKLIDEA
-537 ESQVQVAA
+537 EKKVKVAA
-545 EKLSTDW
+545 ENLSNEW
-552 NNKSSELMKSIKDTI
+552 NKKSGELMDSIKTTI
-567 GSLIAEAEQ
+567 GDLIADAEQ
-576 KDSEA
+576 KDSDA
-581 KFDADGLRRIL
+581 KLDADGLRRIL
-592 GEILASMS
+592 GEVLASMS
-600 NSTVMNIKDLT
+600 NSTVINIKDLA
-611 NNVVGRIMDVAQDSD
+611 NNVVGRIMDIAQNCD
-626 VSFSVGEAD
+626 VSLSNIGKVD
-635 EATAKNEISKRAREA
+635 EATAKNKIYRRASDVR
-650 RHKVE
+650 RKVE
-655 DGLRVL
+655 SGLRDL
-661 FDEFNTDLNTE
+661 FDEFNTDIKNE
-672 LNKSK
+672 LCKSK
-677 NEVVDIFKGRKKELI
+677 NEVVNIFTSRKNELI
-692 TKVKGSV
+692 TKAKGSV
-699 KDYLDSLEKELK
+699 KDYIDSLEKDLK

-716 LVNYTRAIASIN
+716 LENYKKAITSIN
-728 EIEKIL
+728 EIEKLL

>member
-15 LTKAVDIASTS
+15 LTKAVDIASAS

-95 GLTVLEYGE
+95 GLTVLEYDE

-143 DETDE
+143 DE
-148 EAAKMANIPDELS
+148 EAAKMANVPDELS

-178 GKAPEENEFTDI
+178 GKASEENDFTDI

-295 LQDSGSKFEDDLY
+295 LQDSGSKFEDDLG
-308 NAQEDCQRQLKAQ
+308 NAIEDCQRQLKAQ

-333 EEPRFTVSSG
+333 EEPRFTMSSG
-343 IGYSIANKKPSDWD
+343 IGYSIANKKPSEWD
-357 SMESHVVKQ
+357 SMERHVVKQ

-371 PSFFASDSDIKET
+371 PSFFASDSDIKAT

-408 KIISSKVNSYFGNA
+408 KMISSKVNSYFGNA

-455 RDATQKVVEK
+455 RDATLKVVEK

-480 AEQAKKECW
+480 AEQAMKECW

-501 KEESITFVRQS
+501 KEESVTFVRQS
-512 TFWGRDKNVS
+512 TFWGRDKDVS

-537 ESQVQVAA
+537 ESQVQAAA

-592 GEILASMS
+592 GEVLASMS
-600 NSTVMNIKDLT
+600 NSTVMNVKDLT
-611 NNVVGRIMDVAQDSD
+611 NNVVGRIMDIAQDSD
-626 VSFSVGEAD
+626 VSLDVGSVD
-635 EATAKNEISKRAREA
+635 ETTAKNKISSRAREK
-650 RHKVE
+650 RRKVE
-655 DGLRVL
+655 NGLRDL
-661 FDEFNTDLNTE
+661 FDEFNTDLKKE
-672 LNKSK
+672 LEKSK
-677 NEVVDIFKGRKKELI
+677 NEVVNIFVSRKNELI
-692 TKVKGSV
+692 KKAEGSV

-716 LVNYTRAIASIN
+716 LENYTRAIASIN

>member
-15 LTKAVDIASTS
+15 LTKAVDIASAS

-129 DFVNNVKS
+129 DFVYNVKS

-143 DETDE
+143 DE
-148 EAAKMANIPDELS
+148 EAAKMANVPDELS

-178 GKAPEENEFTDI
+178 GKASEENDFTDI

-295 LQDSGSKFEDDLY
+295 LQDSGSKFEDDLE
-308 NAQEDCQRQLKAQ
+308 NAIEDCQRQLKAQ

-333 EEPRFTVSSG
+333 EEPRFTMSSG
-343 IGYSIANKKPSDWD
+343 IGYSIANKKPSEWD
-357 SMESHVVKQ
+357 SMERHVVKQ

-371 PSFFASDSDIKET
+371 PSFFASDSDIKAT

-408 KIISSKVNSYFGNA
+408 KMISSKVNSYFGNA

-455 RDATQKVVEK
+455 RDATLKVVEK

-480 AEQAKKECW
+480 AEQAMKECW

-501 KEESITFVRQS
+501 KEEGITFVRQS
-512 TFWGRDKNVS
+512 TFWGRDKDVS

-537 ESQVQVAA
+537 ESQVQAAA
-545 EKLSTDW
+545 ENLSTDW
-552 NNKSSELMKSIKDTI
+552 NNNSSELMNSIKDTI

-592 GEILASMS
+592 GEVLASMS
-600 NSTVMNIKDLT
+600 NSTVMNVKDLT
-611 NNVVGRIMDVAQDSD
+611 NNVVGRIMDVAQDCD
-626 VSFSVGEAD
+626 VSLYDVGSVD
-635 EATAKNEISKRAREA
+635 EATAKNKISERARDA
-650 RHKVE
+650 RRKVE
-655 DGLRVL
+655 NGLRNL
-661 FDEFNTDLNTE
+661 FDQFNTDIKKE
-672 LNKSK
+672 LDKSK
-677 NEVVDIFKGRKKELI
+677 NEVINIFTSRKNELI
-692 TKVKGSV
+692 TKANGSV
-699 KDYLDSLEKELK
+699 QGYLDSLEKELK

>member
-15 LTKAVDIASTS
+15 LTKAVDIASAS

-129 DFVNNVKS
+129 DFVYNVKS

-143 DETDE
+143 DE
-148 EAAKMANIPDELS
+148 EAAKMANVPDELS

-178 GKAPEENEFTDI
+178 GKASEENDFTDI

-295 LQDSGSKFEDDLY
+295 LQDSGSKFEDDLG
-308 NAQEDCQRQLKAQ
+308 NAIEDCQRQLKAQ

-333 EEPRFTVSSG
+333 EEPRFTMSSG

-371 PSFFASDSDIKET
+371 PSFFASDSDIKAT

-408 KIISSKVNSYFGNA
+408 KIISSKVNCYFGNA

-455 RDATQKVVEK
+455 RNATLEVVDK
-465 IVKDIDSLANKADDM
+465 IVKDIA
-480 AEQAKKECW
+480 
-489 NRYQTPS
+489 
-496 VRVPT
+496 
-501 KEESITFVRQS
+501 
-512 TFWGRDKNVS
+512 
-522 CSYKKI
+522 
-528 DEQKLVSEA
+528 
-537 ESQVQVAA
+537 
-545 EKLSTDW
+545 
-552 NNKSSELMKSIKDTI
+552 
-567 GSLIAEAEQ
+567 LIPQ
-576 KDSEA
+576 HY
-581 KFDADGLRRIL
+581 I
-592 GEILASMS
+592 
-600 NSTVMNIKDLT
+600 
-611 NNVVGRIMDVAQDSD
+611 
-626 VSFSVGEAD
+626 
-635 EATAKNEISKRAREA
+635 
-650 RHKVE
+650 
-655 DGLRVL
+655 
-661 FDEFNTDLNTE
+661 
-672 LNKSK
+672 
-677 NEVVDIFKGRKKELI
+677 
-692 TKVKGSV
+692 
-699 KDYLDSLEKELK
+699 
-711 DKKAQ
+711 
-716 LVNYTRAIASIN
+716 
-728 EIEKIL
+728 

>member
-15 LTKAVDIASTS
+15 LTKAVDIASAS

-143 DETDE
+143 DE

-178 GKAPEENEFTDI
+178 GKASEENDFTDI

-295 LQDSGSKFEDDLY
+295 LQDSGSKFEDDLG
-308 NAQEDCQRQLKAQ
+308 NAIEDCQRQLKAQ

-333 EEPRFTVSSG
+333 EEPRFTMSSG

-357 SMESHVVKQ
+357 NMESHVVKQ

-371 PSFFASDSDIKET
+371 PSFFASDSDIKAT

-455 RDATQKVVEK
+455 RNATKKVVEK
-465 IVKDIDSLANKADDM
+465 IVKDIDSLASKADDM
-480 AEQAKKECW
+480 AEQAMKECW

-501 KEESITFVRQS
+501 KEEGVTFVRQS
-512 TFWGRDKNVS
+512 TFWGRDKDVS

-537 ESQVQVAA
+537 EGQVQVAA
-545 EKLSTDW
+545 EKLSSDW
-552 NNKSSELMKSIKDTI
+552 NNRSGELMNSIKDTI
-567 GSLIAEAEQ
+567 GSLIADAEQ

-592 GEILASMS
+592 GEVLASMS

-611 NNVVGRIMDVAQDSD
+611 NNVVGRIMDVAQDCE
-626 VSFSVGEAD
+626 VSLIVGSVD
-635 EATAKNEISKRAREA
+635 EATAKNKISSRAREA
-650 RHKVE
+650 RRKIE
-655 DGLRVL
+655 NGLRDL
-661 FDEFNTDLNTE
+661 FDEFNTDLKNE
-672 LNKSK
+672 LKKSK
-677 NEVVDIFKGRKKELI
+677 NEVVNIFTSRKNELI
-692 TKVKGSV
+692 TKANDSV
-699 KDYLDSLEKELK
+699 QGYLDSLEKELK

-716 LVNYTRAIASIN
+716 LANYTRAIASIN

>member
-15 LTKAVDIASTS
+15 LTKAVDIASAS

-143 DETDE
+143 DE

-178 GKAPEENEFTDI
+178 GKASEENDFTDI

-295 LQDSGSKFEDDLY
+295 LQDSGSKFEDDLG
-308 NAQEDCQRQLKAQ
+308 NAIEDCQRQLKAQ

-333 EEPRFTVSSG
+333 EEPRFTMSSG
-343 IGYSIANKKPSDWD
+343 IGYSIANKKPSEWD
-357 SMESHVVKQ
+357 SMERHVVKQ

-371 PSFFASDSDIKET
+371 PSFFASDSDIKAT

-408 KIISSKVNSYFGNA
+408 KMISSKVNSYFGNA

-455 RDATQKVVEK
+455 RDATLKVVEK

-480 AEQAKKECW
+480 AEQAMKECW

-501 KEESITFVRQS
+501 KEESVTFVRQS
-512 TFWGRDKNVS
+512 TFWGRDKDVS

-537 ESQVQVAA
+537 ESQVQAAA
-545 EKLSTDW
+545 ENLSKNWNDESKKLMD
-552 NNKSSELMKSIKDTI
+552 SIKSTI
-567 GSLIAEAEQ
+567 GSLIADAEQ
-576 KDSEA
+576 KDSDN
-581 KFDADGLRRIL
+581 KLDADGLRRIL
-592 GEILASMS
+592 GEVLASMS
-600 NSTVMNIKDLT
+600 NSTVMNFKDLT
-611 NNVVGRIMDVAQDSD
+611 NKVVGRIMVVAQDCD
-626 VSFSVGEAD
+626 VSLYNIGSVD
-635 EATAKNEISKRAREA
+635 EATAKNKISSRARDA
-650 RHKVE
+650 RRKVE
-655 DGLRVL
+655 NGLRDL
-661 FDEFNTDLNTE
+661 FDEFNTDLKNE
-672 LNKSK
+672 LKKSK
-677 NEVVDIFKGRKKELI
+677 NEVINIFTNRKDELI
-692 TKVKGSV
+692 TKARASVKG
-699 KDYLDSLEKELK
+699 YLDSLEKELK

-716 LVNYTRAIASIN
+716 LENYTRAIASIN

>member
-15 LTKAVDIASTS
+15 LTKAVDIASAS

-143 DETDE
+143 DE
-148 EAAKMANIPDELS
+148 EAAKMANVPDELS

-178 GKAPEENEFTDI
+178 GKASEENDFTDI

-295 LQDSGSKFEDDLY
+295 LQDSGSKFEDDLG
-308 NAQEDCQRQLKAQ
+308 NAIEDCQRQLKAQ

-333 EEPRFTVSSG
+333 EEPRFTMSSG

-371 PSFFASDSDIKET
+371 PSFFASDSDIKAT

-408 KIISSKVNSYFGNA
+408 KIISSKVNCYFGNA

-455 RDATQKVVEK
+455 RNATLEVVDK

-480 AEQAKKECW
+480 AEQAMKECW

-501 KEESITFVRQS
+501 KEESVTFVRQS
-512 TFWGRDKNVS
+512 TFWGRDKDVS

-611 NNVVGRIMDVAQDSD
+611 NNVVGCIMDVAQDCD
-626 VSFSVGEAD
+626 VSFSVGKAD
-635 EATAKNEISKRAREA
+635 EATAKNEISKRARQA

-655 DGLRVL
+655 DGLRDL
-661 FDEFNTDLNTE
+661 FDQFNTDLNSE
-672 LNKSK
+672 LKKSV
-677 NEVVDIFKGRKKELI
+677 NEVKGIFTNRKDELI
-692 TKVKGSV
+692 TKARASVKG
-699 KDYLDSLEKELK
+699 YLDSLEKELK

-716 LVNYTRAIASIN
+716 LENYTRAIASIN

>member
-15 LTKAVDIASTS
+15 LTKAVDIASAS

-143 DETDE
+143 DE

-178 GKAPEENEFTDI
+178 GKASEENDFTDI

-295 LQDSGSKFEDDLY
+295 LQDSGSKFEDDLG
-308 NAQEDCQRQLKAQ
+308 NAIEDCQRQLKAQ

-333 EEPRFTVSSG
+333 EEPRFTMSSG

-357 SMESHVVKQ
+357 NMESHVVKQ

-371 PSFFASDSDIKET
+371 PSFFASDSDIKAT

-408 KIISSKVNSYFGNA
+408 KIILSKVNSYFGNA

-455 RDATQKVVEK
+455 RNATLKVVDK

-512 TFWGRDKNVS
+512 TFWGRDKDVS

-537 ESQVQVAA
+537 ESQVQVVA

-592 GEILASMS
+592 GEVLASMS
-600 NSTVMNIKDLT
+600 NSTVMNFKDLT
-611 NNVVGRIMDVAQDSD
+611 NKVVGRIMDIAQDSD
-626 VSFSVGEAD
+626 VSLDVGSVD
-635 EATAKNEISKRAREA
+635 ETTAKNKISSRAREK
-650 RHKVE
+650 RRKVE
-655 DGLRVL
+655 NGLRDL
-661 FDEFNTDLNTE
+661 FDEFNTDLKKE
-672 LNKSK
+672 LEKSK
-677 NEVVDIFKGRKKELI
+677 NEVVNIFVSRKNELI
-692 TKVKGSV
+692 KKAEGSV

-716 LVNYTRAIASIN
+716 LENYTRAIASIN

>member
-1 MAININ
+1 M
-7 NYNDVFGK
+7 
-15 LTKAVDIASTS
+15 
-26 DNEEIKKIFS
+26 
-36 KIKEK
+36 
-41 VCDIKEGGDR
+41 
-51 LKRDN
+51 KRDN

-143 DETDE
+143 DE

-161 AAKELI
+161 ATKELI

-178 GKAPEENEFTDI
+178 GKASEENDFTDI

-209 VVKSLTIRLNDE
+209 VVKSLTIHLNDE

-295 LQDSGSKFEDDLY
+295 LQDSGSKFEDDLE
-308 NAQEDCQRQLKAQ
+308 NAISDCQRQLRAQ
-321 FRRNLSGSDYRG
+321 FRRNLSGSDYKG
-333 EEPRFTVSSG
+333 EEPRFTMSSG

-366 MKRFY
+366 MKIFY
-371 PSFFASDSDIKET
+371 PSFFASDSDIKAT

-408 KIISSKVNSYFGNA
+408 KIILSKVNSYFGNA

-442 ALCKKDIS
+442 ALSKKDIS
-450 QIESV
+450 QIKSV
-455 RDATQKVVEK
+455 RNATLKVVKK
-465 IVKDIDSLANKADDM
+465 IVDDIESLTNKTDAM
-480 AEQAKKECW
+480 AEQAMKECW

-496 VRVPT
+496 VRVPA
-501 KEESITFVRQS
+501 KVEGVTFVRQS
-512 TFWGRDKNVS
+512 TFWGRDKDVS

-545 EKLSTDW
+545 DKLSTDW
-552 NNKSSELMKSIKDTI
+552 NNKSSELMNSIKDTI

-592 GEILASMS
+592 GEVLASMS
-600 NSTVMNIKDLT
+600 NSTVMNVKDLT
-611 NNVVGRIMDVAQDSD
+611 NNVVGRIMDIAQDCD
-626 VSFSVGEAD
+626 VSLGVGSVD
-635 EATAKNEISKRAREA
+635 ETTAKNKISSRARKA

-655 DGLRVL
+655 DGLRNL
-661 FDEFNTDLNTE
+661 FDQFNTDIKKE
-672 LNKSK
+672 LDKSK
-677 NEVVDIFKGRKKELI
+677 NEVIKIFTSRKDELI
-692 TKVKGSV
+692 TKAKVSVKG
-699 KDYLDSLEKELK
+699 YLDSLESELK
-711 DKKAQ
+711 DKEAQ
-716 LVNYTRAIASIN
+716 LENYKRAIASIN

>member
-15 LTKAVDIASTS
+15 LTKAVDIASAS

-143 DETDE
+143 DE

-178 GKAPEENEFTDI
+178 GKASEENDFTDI

-295 LQDSGSKFEDDLY
+295 LQDSGSKFEDDLG
-308 NAQEDCQRQLKAQ
+308 NAIEDCQRQLKAQ

-333 EEPRFTVSSG
+333 EEPRFTMSSG

-357 SMESHVVKQ
+357 NMESHVVKQ

-371 PSFFASDSDIKET
+371 PSFFASDSDIKAT

-408 KIISSKVNSYFGNA
+408 KIISSKVNCYFGNA

-455 RDATQKVVEK
+455 RNATLEVVDK

-480 AEQAKKECW
+480 AEQAMKECW

-512 TFWGRDKNVS
+512 TFWGRDKDVS

-592 GEILASMS
+592 GEVLASMS
-600 NSTVMNIKDLT
+600 NSTVMNVKDLT
-611 NNVVGRIMDVAQDSD
+611 NNVVGRIMDIAQDSD
-626 VSFSVGEAD
+626 VSLDVGSVD
-635 EATAKNEISKRAREA
+635 ETTAKNKISSRAREK
-650 RHKVE
+650 RRKVE
-655 DGLRVL
+655 NGLRDL
-661 FDEFNTDLNTE
+661 FDEFNTDLKKE
-672 LNKSK
+672 LEKSK
-677 NEVVDIFKGRKKELI
+677 NEVVNIFVSRKNELI
-692 TKVKGSV
+692 KKAEGSV

-716 LVNYTRAIASIN
+716 LENYTRAIASIN